1 MGNSR
6 RGEKSGY
13 SVGSTVG
20 SVLLPGLDLSLIHI
34 FSCAEVLSYK
44 GGNGDSKG
52 VDNGPVN
59 HVNFAVSGPCCHYI
73 GTQGVDAGLD
83 DNVGSRIH
91 DGLKSCRQADLD
103 DSQKHIRMDPDF
115 SPV

>member
-1 MGNSR
+1 MAPALMPRQTRIPLYTRSSFPAPKFCPTKVVM
-6 RGEKSGY
+6 EI
-13 SVGSTVG
+13 
-20 SVLLPGLDLSLIHI
+20 P
-34 FSCAEVLSYK
+34 
-44 GGNGDSKG
+44 KG

-91 DGLKSCRQADLD
+91 DGLKSCRQADLER
-103 DSQKHIRMDPDF
+103 SENISVLHYF